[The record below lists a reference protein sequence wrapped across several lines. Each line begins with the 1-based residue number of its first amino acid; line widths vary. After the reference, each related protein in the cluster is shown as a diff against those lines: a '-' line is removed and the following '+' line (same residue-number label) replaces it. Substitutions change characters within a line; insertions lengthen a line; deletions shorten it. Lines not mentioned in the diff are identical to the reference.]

1 MTSEASWHGP
11 EIRMDSPKPTPEW
24 IIARVISSLGHGFQ
38 IDQDPDVRKMILS
51 DWIEDLR
58 EIPQVAVEA
67 AFKEWRRSSRSKPTP
82 FDIRRMALQLVLPDE
97 DRLRVERLKWAK
109 SWLEKHETIAGH
121 MDHPQ
126 TVEDLLAEGYES
138 TRLRGAGFT
147 VNDPSITCRN
157 IHAMQIEAAQ
167 KLRVTD
173 EIKGDAA

>member
-1 MTSEASWHGP
+1 MTSEASWHGQ
-11 EIRMDSPKPTPEW
+11 EIPMDSPKPTPEW

-58 EIPQVAVEA
+58 DIPQQATEA

-82 FDIRRMALQLVLPDE
+82 FDIRRMALQKCLPSE
-97 DRLRVERLKWAK
+97 DGLRVERLKWAK

-126 TVEDLLAEGYES
+126 TVMDLLDAGYDK

-147 VNDPSITCRN
+147 VDDPSIINRN
-157 IHAMQIEAAQ
+157 IHAMQIEASQ
-167 KLRVTD
+167 KMRVTD
-173 EIKGDAA
+173 QIKGDAA